1 MKNKIKSYINTIT
14 KNKDLRN
21 LWVGLTISYLGDSF
35 YQLAIAWHVFSQT
48 GSSLQVGLIMVTK
61 FLPDVLLG
69 PFFGVIVDR
78 YHRKRLMQIAIL
90 SQIFVTGILALSI
103 IFGFFSLA
111 LLYILTFFLSLGSL
125 LFFPSQRAWLPH
137 IVDKDQLMIAN
148 SFFSTSRE
156 MANLFGA
163 LLGGTIVVFLGVA
176 AAIAFDTLSFV
187 IALFFIQLVA
197 YQPIHKLRTQYK
209 RGLDGLKEIIIDMRE
224 GFRWLSVNRTML
236 WMLILATVGNMAL
249 GPINVLMPMLI
260 QNVFHANAGVL
271 GIFDAC
277 LGLGVLLGGVF
288 IGIMNPRKVGMLFC
302 MAFGMQG
309 LGMLVISMAPTLY
322 IAYAGMFI
330 LGMMI
335 VAGTLPISTA
345 FQLLIPSELRGR
357 VSGIN
362 NMISGFAIPISYGF
376 VGVLGDA
383 LGPRSS
389 FLLSFLLF
397 VLCMGVALL
406 IPNLRRFRINVLS
419 TSQGEKHG

>member
-1 MKNKIKSYINTIT
+1 
-14 KNKDLRN
+14 
-21 LWVGLTISYLGDSF
+21 
-35 YQLAIAWHVFSQT
+35 
-48 GSSLQVGLIMVTK
+48 MVTK

-90 SQIFVTGILALSI
+90 SQIFITGILALSI

-249 GPINVLMPMLI
+249 GPINVLMPMWI
-260 QNVFHANAGVL
+260 
-271 GIFDAC
+271 
-277 LGLGVLLGGVF
+277 
-288 IGIMNPRKVGMLFC
+288 
-302 MAFGMQG
+302 
-309 LGMLVISMAPTLY
+309 
-322 IAYAGMFI
+322 
-330 LGMMI
+330 
-335 VAGTLPISTA
+335 
-345 FQLLIPSELRGR
+345 
-357 VSGIN
+357 
-362 NMISGFAIPISYGF
+362 
-376 VGVLGDA
+376 
-383 LGPRSS
+383 
-389 FLLSFLLF
+389 
-397 VLCMGVALL
+397 
-406 IPNLRRFRINVLS
+406 
-419 TSQGEKHG
+419 